1 MTLYFG
7 SDHGG
12 FAVKNSL
19 IEVLRTEGYAIE
31 DCGSYNSDDVDYPDF
46 ALAVS
51 RAVSGIANGRPVTE
65 IVGRYQPEESSHR
78 LGILLCRSGEGMEMA
93 ANKVP
98 GIRAAL
104 VWGTELARESR
115 TDNDANIAVLPAD
128 YLSAEDALRIVRI
141 FISTPFS
148 GANRHLRRLEKLHA
162 IERMN

>member
-1 MTLYFG
+1 
-7 SDHGG
+7 
-12 FAVKNSL
+12 
-19 IEVLRTEGYAIE
+19 
-31 DCGSYNSDDVDYPDF
+31 
-46 ALAVS
+46 VS